1 MLDFLFY
8 FFKLLILELKLIT
21 DWGWKALTTRSVL
34 IGQLLALLSRFMK
47 MNFRNRLVSFSK
59 VFYATPETKRF
70 SSFMISGGMQRGL
83 LQGLKRGVGVAM
95 RRSVVLEDVICLFL
109 WSLCF
114 GMEFTLKKNVSVQRA

>member
-1 MLDFLFY
+1 M
-8 FFKLLILELKLIT
+8 IT
-21 DWGWKALTTRSVL
+21 DRGWKALTTRSVL

-83 LQGLKRGVGVAM
+83 LQGLKGVGVGVVM

>member
-1 MLDFLFY
+1 M
-8 FFKLLILELKLIT
+8 IT
-21 DWGWKALTTRSVL
+21 DRGWKALTTRSVL

-83 LQGLKRGVGVAM
+83 LQGSKGVGVGVVM